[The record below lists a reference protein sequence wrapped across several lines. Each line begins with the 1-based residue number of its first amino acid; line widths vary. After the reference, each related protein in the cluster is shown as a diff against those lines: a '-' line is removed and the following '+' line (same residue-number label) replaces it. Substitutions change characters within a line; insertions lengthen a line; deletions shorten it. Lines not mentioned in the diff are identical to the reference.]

1 MGSKRNTGKKRRAP
15 EKAGEHRK
23 NEELWQ
29 HRKNGE
35 NFGKFHKKEKTSKK
49 AGEHQK
55 SEEIF
60 SGTGKTGRAKL
71 RGESS
76 IK

>member
-15 EKAGEHRK
+15 EKAGE
-23 NEELWQ
+23 